1 MLMKIIVAYVDNSGR
16 GEELLTFVN
25 KKMTEKAGKI
35 PVQEQVG
42 RDFDIRG
49 ELCNFAQILN

>member
-16 GEELLTFVN
+16 GGRLLTFVN
-25 KKMTEKAGKI
+25 KKMTEKAVKK
-35 PVQEQVG
+35 PVQEQFG
-42 RDFDIRG
+42 RDFNIRR